1 MSLTI
6 TAPREVFLSF
16 FKLVATVCLFLF
28 PAHAFAA
35 QQPRENS
42 QTKYV
47 VERLELI
54 GNRRVEPETLRA
66 LISSGPGDPYSVE
79 AVRRDVRALWN
90 TQFFDDVRS
99 EVEDSPHFDS
109 TSPDGLFCSS
119 RSQLAWSCFSFWS
132 K

>member
-6 TAPREVFLSF
+6 TAPREVVLSF

-79 AVRRDVRALWN
+79 AVRRDVRDLW
-90 TQFFDDVRS
+90 
-99 EVEDSPHFDS
+99 E
-109 TSPDGLFCSS
+109 
-119 RSQLAWSCFSFWS
+119 WS
-132 K
+132 KQLHVEYVRFLNSRLTLDLYRRCSGRRS